1 VLVISGQGMAEFRGC
16 VQEKG
21 DTEVSNSNE
30 KMITMAKP
38 MNYSRTR
45 TVVVRNERGE

>member
-1 VLVISGQGMAEFRGC
+1 MAGFRGC
-16 VQEKG
+16 VQKKG
-21 DTEVSNSNE
+21 DTEVSNGNE

-45 TVVVRNERGE
+45 TVAVRKEKE